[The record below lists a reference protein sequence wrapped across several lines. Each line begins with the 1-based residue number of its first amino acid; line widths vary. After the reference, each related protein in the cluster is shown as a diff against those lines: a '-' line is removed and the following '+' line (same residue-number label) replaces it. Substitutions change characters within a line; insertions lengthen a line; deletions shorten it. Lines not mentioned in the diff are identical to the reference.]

1 MRRFCGCKKQSK
13 YNKIRNF
20 ILKKLLTF
28 FGRMENKLWRE
39 LYVLKPTQKCT
50 CVVRSKDMNEFTKR
64 VSAQSPNPGM
74 FDETKTR

>member
-1 MRRFCGCKKQSK
+1 MRKFCGCQKRSVC
-13 YNKIRNF
+13 NKIRRF
-20 ILKKLLTF
+20 ILDKLLTF

-39 LYVLKPTQKCT
+39 LYVLKPTKPCT
-50 CVVRSKDMNEFTKR
+50 CYEDKGMKEFTKR